1 MDGRWS
7 LVFIS
12 HRDTPRIGYGNGIE
26 DLNDMYVFEC
36 RSEMLLR

>member
-12 HRDTPRIGYGNGIE
+12 HRDTPRIGYGNGIK
-26 DLNDMYVFEC
+26 DSKNMYVFEC
-36 RSEMLLR
+36 TSGMPVR